1 MVDKIVRLIDRTLT
15 TRITPLAYV
24 YALTGLVWGYAFIFI
39 DEFKASSTVLAQG
52 GALIGV
58 ELWGA
63 LVLSATILLLYGMF
77 MKIRVL
83 VMIASFALV
92 LAWAMA
98 GAVYL
103 TGAEYFFRLP
113 LAIINALCYGY
124 IYLASSLGRLWD
136 YTPDR

>member
-1 MVDKIVRLIDRTLT
+1 MVDKIVALIDRTLT

-24 YALTGLVWGYAFIFI
+24 YSLTGLIWGYAFVFI

-58 ELWGA
+58 ELWGG
-63 LVLSATILLLYGMF
+63 LVLVSTILLIFGMVF
-77 MKIRVL
+77 KLRHL
-83 VMIASFALV
+83 VMVASFAMV

-98 GAVYL
+98 GSVYFQ
-103 TGAEYFFRLP
+103 GGEYFFRLP

-124 IYLASSLGRLWD
+124 LYLASSLGRLWD
-136 YTPDR
+136 YTPYG